1 MYLSMIKSDLMSL
14 DLGRRFYN
22 CLFDFST
29 NVCLNGGNVFMKRHL
44 HDEWYKEIKST
55 I

>member
-1 MYLSMIKSDLMSL
+1 MIESDLMSL
-14 DLGRRFYN
+14 DLSRGRFCS

-44 HDEWYKEIKST
+44 HNEWYREIKN
-55 I
+55 IM